1 MNNSLRM
8 FWQIVGGMVMAGILM
23 FTKNGNLRDVNVIQM
38 LLVGFVGVIASINS
52 YLLYD
57 KEEQEQRDVVQW
69 VHLDYYAII
78 AMAAVMIIGE
88 VGILIALYLVAELV
102 FILTKFYEITITKE

>member
-57 KEEQEQRDVVQW
+57 KEEQEQRTVVQW
-69 VHLDYYAII
+69 VDLDWYAVI
-78 AMAAVMIIGE
+78 AMGTVMIIGN